1 MILASVREGEPMAGL
16 RRSLSAF
23 EAFTLSLAI
32 IAPTLAMAFNVA
44 LAVQAAGRAAPLAF
58 LIGGAA
64 MALIGLSF
72 VAFSRRIASAGSAY
86 AYVDAVFGRRWGF
99 LAGWALLFAYLG
111 FLFSATG
118 LVGGFVATGLKALGL
133 DLPGL
138 WLVLALVGT
147 VLVIVLGGREIRQA
161 TWIMLVIEAV
171 AVLAIVALAVVILTE
186 VPLSAEPFAPDPS
199 RGWAGVGYGMVFAVL
214 SVAGFEGA
222 ATVAEETRDPHR
234 AIPIAIVGSVLA
246 ATLLYALVSY
256 AQVLGYGLGQTQAL
270 AEAHAPLDA
279 LSARYVS
286 TGYGVF
292 LDFAAGISSLACALG
307 TASAASR
314 ILYVLG
320 RAGLGGRLG
329 LGEID
334 SAHGAPARAV
344 RFVGACTIAALL
356 VFGTWTGPRAYSEA
370 FSTIATLTLIL
381 VYIAVALAQA
391 FDARRRG
398 RPVWTVIGS
407 LGAALLCWPL
417 ANSLY
422 PVPAWPGNLWPFVVI
437 AWMLAGVLL
446 GLVQPALV
454 RSA

>member
-1 MILASVREGEPMAGL
+1 MAGL

-58 LIGGAA
+58 LIGGAT

-99 LAGWALLFAYLG
+99 LAGWALLFAYLA

-118 LVGGFVATGLKALGL
+118 LAGGFVATGLKALGF
-133 DLPGL
+133 DWPGL
-138 WLVLALVGT
+138 WLAVAAAGA
-147 VLVIVLGGREIRQA
+147 VIVILLGGREIRQA
-161 TWIMLVIEAV
+161 TRIMLAVEAV
-171 AVLAIVALAVVILTE
+171 AVLAIVALAVVILRH
-186 VPLSAEPFAPDPS
+186 VPLTAEPFAPDPA

-222 ATVAEETRDPHR
+222 ATVAEETRDPQR

-246 ATLLYALVSY
+246 ATLLYGLVSY
-256 AQVLGYGLGQTQAL
+256 AQVLGYGVSDMQAL
-270 AEAHAPLDA
+270 AEAQAPLDA

-286 TGYGVF
+286 VGYGLF

-307 TASAASR
+307 TASAAAR

-320 RAGLGGRLG
+320 QAGLGGRLG
-329 LGEID
+329 LSEID
-334 SAHGAPARAV
+334 PVHGAPVRAV
-344 RFVGACTIAALL
+344 RLVGACNIVALL
-356 VFGTWTGPRAYSEA
+356 AFGTWAGSRAYSEA
-370 FSTIATLTLIL
+370 FSTIAVLVLIL
-381 VYIAVALAQA
+381 VYLGVALAQA
-391 FDARRRG
+391 VDAGRAGRR
-398 RPVWTVIGS
+398 VWSAVGA
-407 LGAALLCWPL
+407 LGAVLLCWPL
-417 ANSLY
+417 LNSLY
-422 PVPAWPGNLWPFVVI
+422 PVPAWPGNLWPFVVA
-437 AWMLAGVLL
+437 AWMLAGVVLS
-446 GLVQPALV
+446 LVQPALV
-454 RSA
+454 RRGSV